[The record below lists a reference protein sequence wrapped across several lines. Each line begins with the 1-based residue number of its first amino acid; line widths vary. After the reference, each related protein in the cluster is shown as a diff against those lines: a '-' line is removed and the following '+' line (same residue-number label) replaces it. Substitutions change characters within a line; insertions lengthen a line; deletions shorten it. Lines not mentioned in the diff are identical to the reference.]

1 MNGFVYG
8 PRRHNNRE
16 ALSMG
21 KGSSRSSP
29 PQKFTFHMDGVA
41 ALTFS
46 FFPWKRTKS
55 SKNDT
60 MILDHGH

>member
-1 MNGFVYG
+1 MDLYTDRGDIITVRLSRWG
-8 PRRHNNRE
+8 RGLLG
-16 ALSMG
+16 AL
-21 KGSSRSSP
+21 P